1 MRIQNKLISEL
12 MMKHT
17 KSRNNIIIMKN
28 SLRTT
33 CTNQNSDSPKAVII
47 MGAGDATGS
56 AIAKRFAREGFTACV
71 SRRNIDKLEPLVK
84 NIEDSGGKARAFA
97 TDARKED
104 QVQEMFKTV
113 EDEIGPVEVCVFN
126 VGGNVR
132 FPLEETTSRVYYKV
146 WEMACFSGFLT
157 GKEAVKYMKPRGRG
171 TIIFTGATASTR
183 GASGFSAFSGA
194 KFGLRSLAQSMAREF
209 GPQGIHVTHVI
220 IDAEGQNGILDP
232 EHIAEVYWQI
242 YLQKRDTWTQEIDL
256 RSGRSPWH
264 PWF

>member
-1 MRIQNKLISEL
+1 
-12 MMKHT
+12 
-17 KSRNNIIIMKN
+17 MKN
-28 SLRTT
+28 PMRTT
-33 CTNQNSDSPKAVII
+33 CTNENSDSPKAVII

-113 EDEIGPVEVCVFN
+113 ENEIGPVEVCVFN
-126 VGGNVR
+126 VGGNVK
-132 FPLEETTSRVYYKV
+132 FSLEETTSRVYYKV

-209 GPQGIHVTHVI
+209 GPQGIHVAHVI
-220 IDAEGQNGILDP
+220 IDGAIDTEFIKKLFPDIYLKKHQKGILDP
-232 EHIAEVYWQI
+232 EYIAEVYWQI
-242 YLQKRDTWTQEIDL
+242 YLQKRNTWTQEMDL

>member
-1 MRIQNKLISEL
+1 
-12 MMKHT
+12 
-17 KSRNNIIIMKN
+17 
-28 SLRTT
+28 
-33 CTNQNSDSPKAVII
+33 V
-47 MGAGDATGS
+47 
-56 AIAKRFAREGFTACV
+56 
-71 SRRNIDKLEPLVK
+71 
-84 NIEDSGGKARAFA
+84 
-97 TDARKED
+97 

-126 VGGNVR
+126 VGGNVK

-209 GPQGIHVTHVI
+209 GPQ
-220 IDAEGQNGILDP
+220 ASKILIL
-232 EHIAEVYWQI
+232 EECFCHYFYQI
-242 YLQKRDTWTQEIDL
+242 SEQCSGDTGLRILIQLLESEFSFSAHTYFPFLCNDLQ
-256 RSGRSPWH
+256 
-264 PWF
+264 F

>member
-1 MRIQNKLISEL
+1 
-12 MMKHT
+12 
-17 KSRNNIIIMKN
+17 MKN
-28 SLRTT
+28 PLRTT
-33 CTNQNSDSPKAVII
+33 CTNENSDSPKAVII

-84 NIEDSGGKARAFA
+84 NIENSGGKARAFA

-209 GPQGIHVTHVI
+209 GPQGIHVAHVI
-220 IDAEGQNGILDP
+220 IDGAIDTEFIKKMFPDIYSKKDQNGILDP
-232 EHIAEVYWQI
+232 ESIAEAYWQI
-242 YLQKRDTWTQEIDL
+242 HLQKRSAWTQEMDL
-256 RSGRSPWH
+256 RPWMES
-264 PWF
+264 F

>member
-1 MRIQNKLISEL
+1 M
-12 MMKHT
+12 
-17 KSRNNIIIMKN
+17 
-28 SLRTT
+28 
-33 CTNQNSDSPKAVII
+33 
-47 MGAGDATGS
+47 
-56 AIAKRFAREGFTACV
+56 
-71 SRRNIDKLEPLVK
+71 
-84 NIEDSGGKARAFA
+84 
-97 TDARKED
+97 

-126 VGGNVR
+126 VGGNVK

-209 GPQGIHVTHVI
+209 GPQ
-220 IDAEGQNGILDP
+220 ASKILIL
-232 EHIAEVYWQI
+232 EEYFSHYFYQI
-242 YLQKRDTWTQEIDL
+242 SEQCSGDTGL
-256 RSGRSPWH
+256 PS
-264 PWF
+264 